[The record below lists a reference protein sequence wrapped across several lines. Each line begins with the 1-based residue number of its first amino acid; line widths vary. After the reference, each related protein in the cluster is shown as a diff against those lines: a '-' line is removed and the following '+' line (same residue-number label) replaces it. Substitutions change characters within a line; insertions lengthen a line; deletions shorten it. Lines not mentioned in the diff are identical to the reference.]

1 MATIENNKDRNGETL
16 QPGDR
21 VRNVLRTVS
30 NSRGYER
37 PDPSYFGT
45 VLACEAGCNGGIIVQ
60 IDGRPFTSHFVHTD
74 LVKM

>member
-21 VRNVLRTVS
+21 VRNVWRTVS
-30 NSRGYER
+30 NSQVCER
-37 PDPSYFGT
+37 PDPAYFGT
-45 VLACEAGCNGGIIVQ
+45 VLECEAGCNGGIIVQ

-74 LVKM
+74 LVKI